1 MVSDDQVRRLKKM
14 LSRGKNLKVSALIS
28 GMDVKTAR
36 KYRDSEKLPSELK
49 KDHNWRTREDP
60 FADDWLNVKPLLE
73 NNPGLEATTIFKWL
87 QRENPDKY
95 QDGQLRTL
103 QRRIKHWRA
112 TDGPPREVYFPQ
124 VHYPGDLCQS
134 DFTHMDQLG
143 ITINGRLFKHMIFHF
158 VLTYSN
164 WETGFICYSESFES
178 LSAGLQKALW
188 QLGGVPKKHQ
198 TDRFS
203 AAVNNL
209 SDKSQFT
216 KSYQTL
222 LDYYGIKGQKIEPA
236 KPNQNGDVEQSH
248 YRFKK
253 AVDQALML
261 RGNRNFTSV
270 KKYRQFLAL
279 IFRQLNA
286 GRALRF
292 KEELKH
298 LNHLPKRKLAAVKKY
313 PDIRVRPSSTIRINK
328 YVYSVHS
335 RLIGEKVTA
344 LLYSNR
350 VKIKYGGQ
358 TVDMLPRISGK
369 QTSQIDYRHLIDSL
383 IRKPGAFK
391 NYRYREHLF
400 PNTHFRL
407 AYDLLQEE
415 IPERCDREYLDIL
428 HTAAYNG
435 EEKVSKA
442 LEKIIDNNLPLS
454 SDLVTK
460 YIKKNNSLLK
470 LEDIPVAS
478 LELTDYDSLLHTRE
492 VTNG

>member
-14 LSRGKNLKVSALIS
+14 LSRGKNLKVSALAS

-36 KYRDSEKLPSELK
+36 KYRDTDKLPGELK
-49 KDHNWRTREDP
+49 KEHNWRTREDP
-60 FADDWLNVKPLLE
+60 FADDWLKVKSLLE

-87 QRENPDKY
+87 QRENSGKY

-112 TDGPPREVYFPQ
+112 TAGPPKEIYFPQ

-134 DFTHMDQLG
+134 DFTHMHKLG
-143 ITINGRLFKHMIFHF
+143 VTINGILFKHMLFHF

-222 LDYYGIKGQKIEPA
+222 LDYYGISGQKIEPG

-261 RGNRNFTSV
+261 RGNRDFSSL
-270 KKYRQFLAL
+270 KKYRQFLEK
-279 IFRQLNA
+279 IFQQLNA
-286 GRALRF
+286 GRTARF
-292 KEELKH
+292 KAELKH
-298 LNHLPKRKLAAVKKY
+298 LAPLPKSKLTAVKRYK
-313 PDIRVRPSSTIRINK
+313 DVRVRQSSTIRINK
-328 YVYSVHS
+328 HVYSVHS
-335 RLIGEKVTA
+335 RLKGEKITA
-344 LLYSNR
+344 FLYR
-350 VKIKYGGQ
+350 DCLKIKYGGQ
-358 TVDMLPRISGK
+358 IVEILPRISGN
-369 QTSQIDYRHLIDSL
+369 QRSHIDYRHIIDSL
-383 IRKPGAFK
+383 VRKPGAFK
-391 NYRYREHLF
+391 NYRYREQLF
-400 PNTHFRL
+400 PNSHFRL
-407 AYDLLQEE
+407 AYDLLREE
-415 IPERCDREYLDIL
+415 MPERSDQEYLKIL
-428 HTAAYNG
+428 HTAAYDS
-435 EEKVSKA
+435 EAKVTQA
-442 LEKIIDNNLPLS
+442 LAQIIDNNLPLS
-454 SDLVTK
+454 AELVKK
-460 YIKKNNSLLK
+460 YIEKNAPLLK
-470 LEDIPVAS
+470 IKDIPVAS
-478 LELTDYDSLLHTRE
+478 LELSDYDNLLPSQE

>member
-1 MVSDDQVRRLKKM
+1 MVQDDQIRRLKKM
-14 LSRGKNLKVSALIS
+14 LSRGKNLKLSALAS

-36 KYRDSEKLPSELK
+36 KYRDSDKLPSELK
-49 KDHNWRTREDP
+49 KEHNWRTREDP
-60 FADDWLNVKPLLE
+60 FAEDWLKVKSLLE

-87 QRENPDKY
+87 QRVNSGKY

-112 TDGPPREVYFPQ
+112 TEGPPKEIYFPQ

-134 DFTHMDQLG
+134 DFTHMDKLG
-143 ITINGRLFKHMIFHF
+143 VRINGALFKHMLFHF

-188 QLGGVPKKHQ
+188 KLGGVPTRHQ

-216 KSYQTL
+216 KPYQTL
-222 LDYYGIKGQKIEPA
+222 LDYYGIKGQKIEAA

-253 AVDQALML
+253 AVEQALML
-261 RGNRNFTSV
+261 RGSRDFTSL
-270 KKYRQFLAL
+270 KKYRQFLGK
-279 IFRQLNA
+279 IFQQLNV
-286 GRALRF
+286 GRTARF

-298 LNHLPKRKLAAVKKY
+298 LKPLPKRKLAAVKKY

-350 VKIKYGGQ
+350 VKIKYGGKV
-358 TVDMLPRISGK
+358 VDIMPRIAGK
-369 QTSQIDYRHLIDSL
+369 QTAHIDYRHLIDSL

-415 IPERCDREYLDIL
+415 MPERCDKEYLKIL
-428 HTAAYNG
+428 HTAAYDS
-435 EEKVSKA
+435 EAKVTKA
-442 LEKIIDNNLPLS
+442 LGKIIDNNLPLS
-454 SDLVTK
+454 AELVKK
-460 YIKKNNSLLK
+460 YIEKESSLLK
-470 LEDIPVAS
+470 IEDIPVAS
-478 LELTDYDSLLHTRE
+478 LELSDYDKLLHYRE
-492 VTNG
+492 VTNE